1 MSGTTLGIFIVI
13 VAYILGM
20 VGIGI
25 WFSKKNN
32 DVSDFIWAGEN

>member
-13 VAYILGM
+13 IAYITGM
-20 VGIGI
+20 VAIGV

-32 DVSDFIWAGEN
+32 DVSDFY